1 MLEEDAIK
9 KVLAGESAMGT
20 FEQYFLDTPSFNKKH
35 GIEDEGYGQANGY
48 GTVSMQRA
56 INWIPQIVE
65 PPHLVSD

>member
-56 INWIPQIVE
+56 INRIPPIVE
-65 PPHLVSD
+65 LPHLVSD